1 MLAWVSPAVA
11 TGLVGAPGT
20 TALTVKLRLICGAG
34 RKEESPAWS
43 ALMVQVPAVTKVSA
57 PPVVMVQTPG
67 VELVKDTVY
76 PPPADED
83 AVSVGAVPKFCAPGL
98 AKGMVWGEAGVTEL
112 EAADAGPVPALL
124 VAVTVNVYATP
135 FASPV
140 TVIGEPE
147 PVPVAPNGFEVT
159 V

>member
-1 MLAWVSPAVA
+1 M
-11 TGLVGAPGT
+11 
-20 TALTVKLRLICGAG
+20 I
-34 RKEESPAWS
+34 
-43 ALMVQVPAVTKVSA
+43 VQVPTVKKVSA
-57 PPVVMVQTPG
+57 PPVVMLHTPEVEDVNTG
-67 VELVKDTVY
+67 VKPGASVV
-76 PPPADED
+76 
-83 AVSVGAVPKFCAPGL
+83 AVSVGVVPKFCAPGL
-98 AKGMVWGEAGVTEL
+98 AKVMVWGEAGVTEL